1 MIEIQLFLT
10 QQEIENYAE
19 ISGDYNPIHL
29 DEEQAKNHGFS
40 GRIAHGMLVMGK
52 VWSKVSN
59 SLLTPINFP
68 KKYELDFHSP
78 IHAGDIVALRVKHNA
93 DKLQIEGI
101 CKGKIVIK
109 GLITIA

>member
-29 DEEQAKNHGFS
+29 DEEQAMNHGFS
-40 GRIAHGMLVMGK
+40 RRIAHGMLIMGK
-52 VWSKVSN
+52 VWINVSN
-59 SLLTPINFP
+59 SLLTPSHFP
-68 KKYELDFHSP
+68 KKYELDFYSP
-78 IHAGDIVALRVKHNA
+78 IHAEDILALRIKLEG

-101 CKGKIVIK
+101 CEGKIVIK
-109 GLITIA
+109 GSIIVT